1 MRRRTSTLFRRAIA
15 SVLLVAFAALLPAQS
30 SEDDESIPG
39 IDDPVPYSPEEFP
52 QWSRDLRRGE
62 IIALGVFPIAMI
74 VSGLGY
80 QAGRFAYRSI
90 EAGEADADSAPWFFS
105 PEGGPVYNNQERV
118 GLVVSGV
125 VISVGVAVADYLL
138 GRRERRDRDRN

>member
-1 MRRRTSTLFRRAIA
+1 MKLKTLARIVAT
-15 SVLLVAFAALLPAQS
+15 VLLVTVSAVLPAQ
-30 SEDDESIPG
+30 ESDGEGTIPG
-39 IDDPVPYSPEEFP
+39 IDDPVPYSPDEFP

-80 QAGRFAYRSI
+80 QVGRFTYRSI
-90 EAGEADADSAPWFFS
+90 RAGEADADSAPWFFS

-138 GRRERRDRDRN
+138 GRRERRARDQN

>member
-1 MRRRTSTLFRRAIA
+1 M
-15 SVLLVAFAALLPAQS
+15 AFSAVLPAQQ
-30 SEDDESIPG
+30 SEDDDSIAG
-39 IDDPVPYSPEEFP
+39 IDDPVPYSPDEFP
-52 QWSRDLRRGE
+52 QWSRDVRRGE

-80 QAGRFAYRSI
+80 QVGRFTYRSI
-90 EAGEADADSAPWFFS
+90 SAGEVDGDSAPWFFS

-118 GLVVSGV
+118 GLVVSGI

-138 GRRERRDRDRN
+138 GRRERRTRDRGES